1 MAPLGVRY
9 NVGAMTRS
17 DVQLMLDVK
26 AGDDASFNLLLQK
39 YRTPL
44 INFLY
49 RMVRDTATAEDLA
62 QEVFLRVYR
71 ARKQYSPSAKFTTW
85 LFRIA
90 TNLALNSVRDNRH
103 RQMDVSIDAPVE
115 EDEAPLQLP
124 TREMRIDEH
133 MIERDR
139 ADFIRQAIA
148 SLPEKQRV
156 AVLLHKYEE
165 MDYAEI
171 AKILECSES
180 ALKSLLFRAYET
192 LRVQLAPLVVPADG
206 ASRRGRTAIMKKCEE
221 VSKQLVAYLDRRANS
236 AERQEVE
243 EHLAACRACHERA
256 EGFRKLWGVL
266 DEVPLVEPSLSFDA
280 RIRARIAEEP
290 RPRWFRWLV
299 PQPRLAFSMALLL
312 ALSVW
317 MARLAA
323 RGESGGDA
331 SSRISKRSRIWAS
344 WRITTC

>member
-1 MAPLGVRY
+1 MEHSHALQLYGTAGVRY

-44 INFLY
+44 INFLF
-49 RMVRDTATAEDLA
+49 RMVRDSATAEDLA

-115 EDEAPLQLP
+115 EDETPLQLP
-124 TREMRIDEH
+124 AREMRIDEH

-139 ADFIRQAIA
+139 AEFIRQAIS

-192 LRVQLAPLVVPADG
+192 LRVQLAPLAAQP
-206 ASRRGRTAIMKKCEE
+206 
-221 VSKQLVAYLDRRANS
+221 VARRAG
-236 AERQEVE
+236 
-243 EHLAACRACHERA
+243 
-256 EGFRKLWGVL
+256 EGR
-266 DEVPLVEPSLSFDA
+266 PS
-280 RIRARIAEEP
+280 
-290 RPRWFRWLV
+290 
-299 PQPRLAFSMALLL
+299 
-312 ALSVW
+312 
-317 MARLAA
+317 
-323 RGESGGDA
+323 
-331 SSRISKRSRIWAS
+331 
-344 WRITTC
+344 